1 MHTNPGDQ
9 IEVLTKDDHFK
20 GILMPSKDDTL
31 VLKLKSGYNIGI
43 KREKIRQIKLIQ
55 EKQEK
60 KENPPKLTK
69 KKGLKSIT
77 ILHTGGTVASKIDY
91 ETGAVSS
98 KFTPEEIIDMYPS
111 LKEIANIDSKL
122 ISNIFSEDMRF
133 AHYNLIAKA
142 IELEIKKGTNGI
154 IITHGTDT
162 MHYTSAALSFILE
175 DLPIPVILV
184 GAQRS
189 SDRGSSDG
197 KQNLEAA
204 CHFISKTNFS
214 EVAICMHETTEDTSC
229 IILPGLK
236 SKKMHSSR
244 RDAFKPINDT
254 PIARIINSKVQLLK
268 PLKKPGKK
276 LNINP
281 IKEGLK
287 IGILKVH
294 PNLMAEELRTYN
306 KFDGLIIEGTGIA
319 GNLPINSF
327 DKITEYN
334 QKILNELKRLTAK
347 MPVVATTQTT
357 YGRINMNVYST
368 GRLLQEAGVIGN
380 LLDVTTE
387 TAFMKLAWL
396 LSNDPENVKE
406 KFHEDL
412 RGEFNQRIL
421 E

>member
-1 MHTNPGDQ
+1 MHTQPGDQ
-9 IEVLTKDDHFK
+9 IEVLTKEDHFK
-20 GILMPSKDDTL
+20 GILMPSKEDTL
-31 VLKLKSGYNIGI
+31 ILKLKSGYNIGI
-43 KREKIRQIKLIQ
+43 SKSKIRQIKLIR
-55 EKQEK
+55 EKTTK
-60 KENPPKLTK
+60 KETKKPIQK
-69 KKGLKSIT
+69 KKGLKNIT
-77 ILHTGGTVASKIDY
+77 ILHTGGTISSKIDY

-98 KFTPEEIIDMYPS
+98 KFTPEEILGMYPK
-111 LKEIANIDSKL
+111 LKEIVNIDSKL

-142 IELEIKKGTNGI
+142 ISLEIEKGSNGI

-197 KQNLEAA
+197 GMNLEAA
-204 CHFISKTNFS
+204 CNFIAKTDFS

-229 IILPGLK
+229 VILPGLK
-236 SKKMHSSR
+236 SRKMHSSR
-244 RDAFKPINDT
+244 RDAFKAINNA
-254 PIARIINSKVQLLK
+254 PLARILGSKVQVLK

-276 LNINP
+276 LILKP

-319 GNLPINSF
+319 GNLGINTF
-327 DKITEYN
+327 DKTTEYN
-334 QKILNELKRLTAK
+334 KKILNELKRLTSK
-347 MPVVATTQTT
+347 MPVVATTQTI
-357 YGRINMNVYST
+357 YGRVNMNVYST
-368 GRLLQEAGVIGN
+368 GRILQEIGVIGN
-380 LLDVTTE
+380 LLDMTPE
-387 TAFMKLAWL
+387 TAFIKLAWV
-396 LSNDPENVKE
+396 LSNYEDVKE
-406 KFHEDL
+406 KFHENL
-412 RGEFNQRIL
+412 RGEINPRIL